1 MSDDRFDQDLRAV
14 LLEDAPGEVPDDL
27 RRRVAAV
34 PATHPVSGRVSGP
47 SWRRPVTL
55 WLGAGAALVLVLVA
69 ASWWFGPAAQQ
80 GVGGQPS
87 SSPSTE
93 PQVTLPPSIAV
104 IAPSASHEPSP
115 SSGAPSPS
123 MTPAPSGP
131 IACVATELEGK
142 ILGWDGAAG
151 TRGTDVEITNTAT
164 HPCFVRGTPRLQMID
179 STGRVLIDSAAA
191 GPSGEPRVAPGD
203 KQIELAPGGRA
214 RTTVTASNYCGAT
227 PTLPIDIAFTLPS
240 GGGRLV
246 AVPATGV
253 SSDIAVPECLGAST
267 PANIAMTGWKK

>member
-34 PATHPVSGRVSGP
+34 PATHPVAGRVSGP

-80 GVGGQPS
+80 GVGGLPS

-93 PQVTLPPSIAV
+93 PLVTLPPSVAV
-104 IAPSASHEPSP
+104 ISPSASNEPSP
-115 SSGAPSPS
+115 SSGTASPS

-131 IACVATELEGK
+131 IACVAADLQAR
-142 ILGWDGAAG
+142 ILGWGGAAG
-151 TRGTDVEITNTAT
+151 TRGTDVEITNTAA
-164 HPCFVRGTPRLQMID
+164 HPCFVRGTPGLQLVD

-191 GPSGEPRVAPGD
+191 GPSGEPRTEPGD
-203 KQIELAPGGRA
+203 KAIELAPGGRA
-214 RTTVTASNYCGAT
+214 QTTVTVSNYCGAD

-246 AVPATGV
+246 AVPGTGV
-253 SSDIAVPECLGAST
+253 SSSEARPLCMGSAA
-267 PANIAMTGWKK
+267 PATIAMTGWKK